1 MLIRPPKALETPVMP
16 LVSWDVP
23 YPKTVSAGSLAP
35 WQAKR
40 VLAYIEAN
48 LETPLRASD
57 LAAATRLSVGHFS
70 RAFRITFGQPPHAFV
85 MTRRVEKAKQL
96 ILLEDPVPLSEIARR
111 CGLSD
116 LAHLSRVFRK
126 VVGYGPAAW
135 RRRYWSPRIVVGRQR
150 FVPIKAAN
158 CPGFFVPNA
167 RTSLATAR
175 DRA

>member
-1 MLIRPPKALETPVMP
+1 
-16 LVSWDVP
+16 VP
-23 YPKTVSAGSLAP
+23 DPKTVSAGSLAP

-70 RAFRITFGQPPHAFV
+70 RAFRITFGQPPHAWV

-96 ILLEDPVPLSEIARR
+96 ILLEDPVPLTEIARR

-126 VVGYGPAAW
+126 LVGYGPAAW
-135 RRRYWSPRIVVGRQR
+135 RRQNWSPSIVAYHQR
-150 FVPIKAAN
+150 LVPIEAAKSS
-158 CPGFFVPNA
+158 PFFVPNHN
-167 RTSLATAR
+167 RR
-175 DRA
+175 PC

>member
-1 MLIRPPKALETPVMP
+1 MLIRPPNALRTPPLP

-23 YPKTVSAGSLAP
+23 DPKTVSAGSLAP

-48 LETPLRASD
+48 LETPFRSSD

-85 MTRRVEKAKQL
+85 MTWRVEKAKQL
-96 ILLEDPVPLSEIARR
+96 ILLEDPVPLTEIARR

-135 RRRYWSPRIVVGRQR
+135 RRRYWSPKIITGHQR
-150 FVPIKAAN
+150 LVPIEAANSERPFVPSHN
-158 CPGFFVPNA
+158 GQPC
-167 RTSLATAR
+167 
-175 DRA
+175 